1 MRTEAN
7 IMPIKDILRK
17 EARMVW
23 PYLSERE
30 RWWHQESVWDGGG
43 GRKGRG
49 QPK

>member
-1 MRTEAN
+1 MRTEEN

-23 PYLSERE
+23 PYLSER
-30 RWWHQESVWDGGG
+30 WWHQDSVWDRGG
-43 GRKGRG
+43 GRKGHG